1 MAKVQRLQYG
11 VDWME
16 DGGCWKGLMGAEADT
31 WEKAIELAATLRR
44 LAGPGSIRF
53 PEVGKLLREAGAGQ
67 LLPGGGTRRPP
78 NKGMKLTSARWPTP
92 AARL

>member
-11 VDWME
+11 VDRIATAAAGKGMTA
-16 DGGCWKGLMGAEADT
+16 GLMQAEADT
-31 WEKAIELAATLRR
+31 WERALELAATVRR

-67 LLPGGGTRRPP
+67 LLPGGGKKWWELWT
-78 NKGMKLTSARWPTP
+78 
-92 AARL
+92 